1 MIKIHPLFFVLGILL
16 FFQGYIA
23 LFAIYLFS
31 LLWHEAGHLIAIKI
45 CRLRVDRCILYPFGG
60 EIRMKQAFTST
71 PRQRLLIALGGPV
84 ATLCILFACLFI
96 SHPLIQDIIK
106 INSFLL
112 LINLLPIWPLD
123 GGRIIVAT
131 GEIIWKQQQNIYNG
145 FITYSFVILLFACII
160 ALFYL
165 PHSAFLLLN
174 SLLLTEQVFTQWRFR
189 KYYIALEKNINRQ
202 LT

>member
-1 MIKIHPLFFVLGILL
+1 MIKIHPLFFALGIIL

-31 LLWHEAGHLIAIKI
+31 LLWHEVGHLIAIKI
-45 CRLRVDRCILYPFGG
+45 CHLKVDRCTLYPFGG
-60 EIRMKQAFTST
+60 EIRLKQAFTTT

-84 ATLCILFACLFI
+84 ATLCILFACFFI
-96 SHPLIQDIIK
+96 SHPLIGDILK
-106 INSFLL
+106 LNSFLL
-112 LINLLPIWPLD
+112 LINLFPIWPLD
-123 GGRIIVAT
+123 GGRIFVAIC
-131 GEIIWKQQQNIYNG
+131 EIIWKQHNIFNE
-145 FITYSFVILLFACII
+145 FITYSFITLLLACIVT
-160 ALFYL
+160 LFYL
-165 PHSAFLLLN
+165 PNSAFLLLN

>member
-1 MIKIHPLFFVLGILL
+1 MIKIHPLFFVLGIIL

-31 LLWHEAGHLIAIKI
+31 LLWHEAGHLIAIKV
-45 CRLRVDRCILYPFGG
+45 CRLTVERCTLYPFGG
-60 EIRMKQAFTST
+60 EIKMKQAFTST
-71 PRQRLLIALGGPV
+71 PRQRLLIALGGPA
-84 ATLCILFACLFI
+84 ATLCILIACLFI
-96 SHPLIQDIIK
+96 SHPLIEDIIK
-106 INSFLL
+106 LNSFLL

-123 GGRIIVAT
+123 GGRIIVST
-131 GEIIWKQQQNIYNG
+131 FEIIWKQNNIYNA
-145 FITYSFVILLFACII
+145 FITYSFVALLFTCII

-165 PHSAFLLLN
+165 PQSAFLLLN

-189 KYYIALEKNINRQ
+189 KYYIALEKTINRQ

>member
-1 MIKIHPLFFVLGILL
+1 MIKIHPLFFVLGIML

-45 CRLRVDRCILYPFGG
+45 CRLRVEKCTLYPFGG
-60 EIRMKQAFTST
+60 EIKMKQAFTST
-71 PRQRLLIALGGPV
+71 PRQRLLIALGGPA
-84 ATLCILFACLFI
+84 ATLCILFACFFI
-96 SHPLIQDIIK
+96 SHPLIGDLIK

-131 GEIIWKQQQNIYNG
+131 CEIIWKQLNVYNG
-145 FITYSFVILLFACII
+145 FITYSFFALLLSCII
-160 ALFYL
+160 TLFYL
-165 PHSAFLLLN
+165 PNSAFILLN

-189 KYYIALEKNINRQ
+189 KYYIALEKTINRQ

>member
-16 FFQGYIA
+16 FFQGYIS
-23 LFAIYLFS
+23 LFAVYLFS
-31 LLWHEAGHLIAIKI
+31 LLWHEAGHLAAIKI
-45 CRLRVDRCILYPFGG
+45 CGLHVERCTLFPFGG
-60 EIRMKQAFTST
+60 EIKMKQTFTST
-71 PRQRLLIALGGPV
+71 PRQRLFIAFGGPI
-84 ATLCILFACLFI
+84 ATIGLLIACLFI
-96 SHPLIQDIIK
+96 EHPLIGDIIK

-131 GEIIWKQQQNIYNG
+131 CEMIWKHETIYNG
-145 FITYSFVILLFACII
+145 FITYSFFTLLFACII
-160 ALFYL
+160 TVFYL

-174 SLLLTEQVFTQWRFR
+174 SLLLMEQVFTQWRFR

>member
-1 MIKIHPLFFVLGILL
+1 MIKIHPLFFVLGIML

-31 LLWHEAGHLIAIKI
+31 LLWHEAGHLITIKC
-45 CRLRVDRCILYPFGG
+45 CRLTIEKCTLYPFGG
-60 EIRMKQAFTST
+60 EIKMKQAFTST
-71 PRQRLLIALGGPV
+71 PRQRLFVALGGPV
-84 ATLCILFACLFI
+84 ATLSILIACLFI
-96 SHPLIQDIIK
+96 SHPLIEDIIK

-112 LINLLPIWPLD
+112 LINLFPIWPLD

-131 GEIIWKQQQNIYNG
+131 CEIIWKQKIIYNA
-145 FITYSFVILLFACII
+145 FITYSFVTLLFACII

-174 SLLLTEQVFTQWRFR
+174 SILLTEQVFLQWRYR
-189 KYYIALEKNINRQ
+189 KYYIALEKTINRQ

>member
-1 MIKIHPLFFVLGILL
+1 MIKIHPLFFVLGIML

-31 LLWHEAGHLIAIKI
+31 LLWHEAGHLSAIKA
-45 CRLRVDRCILYPFGG
+45 CRLKVERCTLYPFGG
-60 EIRMKQAFTST
+60 EIKMKQAFTST
-71 PRQRLLIALGGPV
+71 PRQRLLIALGGPF
-84 ATLCILFACLFI
+84 ATLCLLIACLFI
-96 SHPLIQDIIK
+96 SNPLVEDIIK

-123 GGRIIVAT
+123 GGRIIVALC
-131 GEIIWKQQQNIYNG
+131 ELVWKANSIYNG
-145 FITYSFVILLFACII
+145 FITYSFITLLFACII

-165 PHSAFLLLN
+165 PQSAFLLLN

-189 KYYIALEKNINRQ
+189 KYYIALEKTINRQ

>member
-1 MIKIHPLFFVLGILL
+1 MIKIHPLFFVLGIML
-16 FFQGYIA
+16 FFQGYIS

-45 CRLRVDRCILYPFGG
+45 CRLSVERCTLYPFGG
-60 EIRMKQAFTST
+60 EIVMKQAFSST
-71 PRQRLLIALGGPV
+71 PRQRLVIALGGPV
-84 ATLCILFACLFI
+84 ATLCILIACFFI
-96 SHPLIQDIIK
+96 PHPLISDIIK
-106 INSFLL
+106 INLFLL

-123 GGRIIVAT
+123 GGRIVVAT
-131 GEIIWKQQQNIYNG
+131 SDVVWKQNAIYNG
-145 FITYSFVILLFACII
+145 FITYSFFVLLVACII

-165 PHSAFLLLN
+165 PQSAFLLLN

-189 KYYIALEKNINRQ
+189 KYYIALEKTINRQ